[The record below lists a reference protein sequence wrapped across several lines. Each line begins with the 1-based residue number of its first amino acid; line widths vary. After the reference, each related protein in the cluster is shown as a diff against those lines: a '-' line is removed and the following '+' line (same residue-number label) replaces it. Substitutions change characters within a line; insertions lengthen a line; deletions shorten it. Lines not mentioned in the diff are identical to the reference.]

1 MRNDECGM
9 KDSVPFIP
17 HSSFRIHHFLYWS
30 PVPFLPFFFV
40 GSTSR
45 GRMAG
50 AGGGGASSCVVT
62 CGGAGSVFFV
72 PDSAGVV
79 AVSPWPGGGGS
90 VTCSSFGSVTVAG
103 VVVLSASASPFAAAA
118 IK

>member
-1 MRNDECGM
+1 MMNE
-9 KDSVPFIP
+9 STLSFIH

-45 GRMAG
+45 GRVAG

-62 CGGAGSVFFV
+62 RGAAVSGFFV
-72 PDSAGVV
+72 PDSAGGV
-79 AVSPWPGGGGS
+79 AVSPCPGGGGS
-90 VTCSSFGSVTVAG
+90 VSCSSFGLLTLEG
-103 VVVLSASASPFAAAA
+103 DVLLAAAC
-118 IK
+118 

>member
-1 MRNDECGM
+1 MMNERH
-9 KDSVPFIP
+9 PAFIH

-45 GRMAG
+45 GRVAG

-62 CGGAGSVFFV
+62 RGAAVSVFFV
-72 PDSAGVV
+72 PVSAGVG
-79 AVSPWPGGGGS
+79 AVRPLPGGGGA
-90 VTCSSFGSVTVAG
+90 VTCSSFGSTTAAG
-103 VVVLSASASPFAAAA
+103 VGLSASSRARAAMGALSLG
-118 IK
+118 